1 MLLRFKL
8 LIILSGFT
16 IANSFAQA
24 GELTISTVGEF
35 TFHSEKEYITPS
47 IQTIDGEPYYVDV
60 FKDSAVLTNIDSKK
74 KYVYDLKPLQLYRHY
89 FMALRFIEIDRCV
102 AIHGLRDQLV
112 IYDCKKKEKKVIQL
126 NPFLR
131 DKEEPSIGLF
141 QQIPKMG
148 NKLIIHIM
156 DKQPER
162 DTQAQ
167 RDSIFSRP
175 PFIVY
180 DLKDGKV
187 TRPSDGK
194 FWPDKYTGQYTF
206 EDWAPTITHNDKNK
220 IFLSFRQSNKIIEY
234 DLKRDELCT
243 HTVAQLDY
251 LPDAD
256 SLSGGTM
263 SQRREFNITNASIRN
278 HIYHPEL
285 KQHFILVKDS
295 SAFIVDDRIVT
306 YNKINWKLLVLNRD
320 FTLQNTQEIKMSEL
334 QWYMLGYSNKSILL
348 AGALHDKDGL
358 TYRPI
363 KALKL

>member
-1 MLLRFKL
+1 MLLKFKL
-8 LIILSGFT
+8 LVIIGGFT
-16 IANSFAQA
+16 IVNSFAQA
-24 GELTISTVGEF
+24 GELTISTIGEF
-35 TFHSEKEYITPS
+35 TFHNEREYITPS
-47 IQTIDGEPYYVDV
+47 LQNINGESYYVDV
-60 FKDSAVLTNIDSKK
+60 FKDSAILTNLSTKE
-74 KYVYDLKPLQLYRHY
+74 KYVHDLKPLLLYHHY
-89 FMALRFIEIDRCV
+89 FTALRFIEVDKCV

-112 IYDCKKKEKKVIQL
+112 LYDCKKKEKKVVKL
-126 NPFLR
+126 SPFLR
-131 DKEEPSIGLF
+131 DNEEPSIGLF

-156 DKQPER
+156 NKQPDR

-167 RDSIFSRP
+167 RDSVFSRP

-180 DLKDGKV
+180 DLRSGRV
-187 TRPSDGK
+187 TRPSDGE

-206 EDWAPTITHNDKNK
+206 EDWAPTITHNNKNK
-220 IFLSFRQSNKIIEY
+220 VFLSFRQSNKIIEY
-234 DLKRDELCT
+234 NLKRDELCA
-243 HTVAQLDY
+243 HTVAELEH

-263 SQRREFNITNASIRN
+263 SQRREFNVTNASIRN

-285 KQHFILVKDS
+285 KQHFVLVKDS

-306 YNKINWKLLVLNRD
+306 YNKIDWKLFVLNRD
-320 FTLQNTQEIKMSEL
+320 FTLQSIQEIKMTEL
-334 QWYMLGYSNKSILL
+334 QWYMLGYFNDSILL
-348 AGALHDKDGL
+348 AGALYEKDSI